1 MMAPAGR
8 TPSNDTA
15 LVEKFAYTFWP
26 TDTVGVM
33 PRTEFNEKTKYV
45 PVADCAVVRLYWAF
59 TAVMEQHGPV
69 VAEAVPVSAEVAA
82 CAATAVLRMAQQEVL
97 PSSETC
103 LALKFA

>member
-1 MMAPAGR
+1 MMVPDCWD
-8 TPSNDTA
+8 PSSDTA

-33 PRTEFNEKTKYV
+33 PRIRFNEKTKYV
-45 PVADCAVVRLYWAF
+45 PVTDSAVARLDWAF
-59 TAVMEQHGPV
+59 TAVTEQHGPV
-69 VAEAVPVSAEVAA
+69 DAGAEPVSAEVAA

-103 LALKFA
+103 LAVKFA